1 MAPLQFINHINVP
14 SWTKMRDYH
23 LTKNVRDCIGTEI
36 YKPFRLRMKFGEI
49 FWGDIKI
56 DVLKG
61 GGGYKQK
68 GHDYTIFPLSN
79 S

>member
-1 MAPLQFINHINVP
+1 MLKGIWLQ
-14 SWTKMRDYH
+14 
-23 LTKNVRDCIGTEI
+23 
-36 YKPFRLRMKFGEI
+36 MKFCEI
-49 FWGDIKI
+49 FWGEVKI

-68 GHDYTIFPLSN
+68 GNYFTIFSLSN